1 MAIDDKNRV
10 VVKRKAF
17 EENSY
22 SNEEFN
28 KFMNDPYIRNNII
41 DVPSKLNTFIADN
54 KEGAN
59 AFFMVCTLAK
69 DLIEAKQK
77 TELNKNIAKIVNV
90 SDTTSLY
97 NIISDN
103 KLMTVQD
110 TTAFY
115 HVKPENRPDISKYEE
130 EYTRYI
136 TDNIKNFKDLR
147 DNKSKMQNV
156 LEDSL
161 NIKDYESKTGKKA
174 EKTQKITYTS
184 DYKKWIAAT
193 FPKAKDPTELYP
205 IAKYQSKYTE
215 KTGKK
220 PTE

>member
-17 EENSY
+17 EESSY
-22 SNEEFN
+22 SAAEFN
-28 KFMNDPYIRNNII
+28 EFMNDPYIRNNII
-41 DVPSKLNTFIADN
+41 DVPSNLNTFIADN
-54 KEGAN
+54 KEGYN
-59 AFFMVCTLAK
+59 AFYMVCTLAK
-69 DLIEAKQK
+69 DLINANQK
-77 TELNKNIAKIVNV
+77 TDLDKNIAKIVNV
-90 SDTTSLY
+90 SDTTALY

-115 HVKPENRPDISKYEE
+115 HVKPNDRPDDSKYEE

-136 TDNIKNFKDLR
+136 TDNINGFKDMR
-147 DNKSKMQNV
+147 DNKSKMEEV
-156 LEDSL
+156 LQDSTI
-161 NIKDYESKTGKKA
+161 IKDYEAKTGKKA

-184 DYKKWIAAT
+184 DYKKWIAVT